1 MVNAF
6 QKTLMLA
13 SKGQKNGALV
23 MIVAV
28 SEIIYLTAGNMKR
41 IPVDAAQKVV
51 KIIQSKII
59 SLLHSP
65 NSNAKTLI
73 GMENVTIPPF
83 FTMKELNVK

>member
-1 MVNAF
+1 MVSAF

-51 KIIQSKII
+51 YKVII

-65 NSNAKTLI
+65 NSNAKTLL

>member
-1 MVNAF
+1 MVSAF

-23 MIVAV
+23 MTVAV
-28 SEIIYLTAGNMKR
+28 SEIIKNGARNMKR

-51 KIIQSKII
+51 NKIII

-65 NSNAKTLI
+65 NSNANTLI

>member
-1 MVNAF
+1 MVSAF
-6 QKTLMLA
+6 QKTQILA

-23 MIVAV
+23 MTVAV
-28 SEIIYLTAGNMKR
+28 SKLIKNGARNMKR

-51 KIIQSKII
+51 NKIII

-65 NSNAKTLI
+65 NSNANTLI